1 MFKTLLMLK
10 HTISMVLLKLLT
22 IEVDELEVVVLITEE
37 AKEDED

>member
-1 MFKTLLMLK
+1 MLK

-37 AKEDED
+37 DED

>member
-10 HTISMVLLKLLT
+10 LTISMVLLKLLT